1 MQEVADILTR
11 GTCKDTVAG
20 WIWYCDS
27 CDTHGNANSSDEA
40 EYLAKSHAKY
50 YSWIEDDKDEDPA
63 LFMEMDTFERDW
75 RGHNWSFECLGA
87 TYIIDA
93 SENITYSYGDDYT
106 DKTPNRAFDVDKA
119 VWLQKY
125 FGVN

>member
-1 MQEVADILTR
+1 
-11 GTCKDTVAG
+11 
-20 WIWYCDS
+20 
-27 CDTHGNANSSDEA
+27 
-40 EYLAKSHAKY
+40 
-50 YSWIEDDKDEDPA
+50 
-63 LFMEMDTFERDW
+63 MDTFERDW